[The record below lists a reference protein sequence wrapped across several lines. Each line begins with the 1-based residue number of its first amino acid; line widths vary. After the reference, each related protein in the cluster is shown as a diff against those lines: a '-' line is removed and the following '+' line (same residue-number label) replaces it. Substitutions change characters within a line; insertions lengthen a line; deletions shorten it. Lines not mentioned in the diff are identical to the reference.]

1 MATWQGEL
9 HGTLAQFFPA
19 EVEAWENELVAD
31 LDALD
36 PLDPEE
42 LDDLQRYLVRLLWGA
57 KVTERSDLADVAR
70 KRLAMLRA
78 AGSEVSAASLSL
90 LDRYELHLSGALD
103 WSGVRSL
110 ILEGERRRLSPDAA
124 AALQDIVNDPV
135 RLATLLAK
143 AALDDR
149 ARLKLT
155 ADPTAAAF
163 AMPSPNSPSIQVRSS
178 NSIAG

>member
-1 MATWQGEL
+1 MAELVEWTFMALESSTTKAPALAHEALRKL

-42 LDDLQRYLVRLLWGA
+42 LDDLQRYLVRPLWGA
-57 KVTERSDLADVAR
+57 KVTERSDLAEVAR

-90 LDRYELHLSGALD
+90 LDRYELHLSGG
-103 WSGVRSL
+103 S
-110 ILEGERRRLSPDAA
+110 
-124 AALQDIVNDPV
+124 
-135 RLATLLAK
+135 
-143 AALDDR
+143 
-149 ARLKLT
+149 
-155 ADPTAAAF
+155 
-163 AMPSPNSPSIQVRSS
+163 
-178 NSIAG
+178 